1 MTETIPKP
9 ISPFKATCM
18 RVLDDWLFIQYPTVF
33 RIKNPLPL
41 ALGTGKELLN
51 QMPETLTKA
60 EFKAVMT
67 WYCGREPYLQ
77 AILKGTQRINLQGE
91 LVGEIGELD
100 KSSAQERLDA
110 KRKKYTEPKKPKPA
124 AEPIEFIPE
133 PEVIDMGEV

>member
-77 AILKGTQRINLQGE
+77 AI
-91 LVGEIGELD
+91 
-100 KSSAQERLDA
+100 
-110 KRKKYTEPKKPKPA
+110 
-124 AEPIEFIPE
+124 F
-133 PEVIDMGEV
+133 